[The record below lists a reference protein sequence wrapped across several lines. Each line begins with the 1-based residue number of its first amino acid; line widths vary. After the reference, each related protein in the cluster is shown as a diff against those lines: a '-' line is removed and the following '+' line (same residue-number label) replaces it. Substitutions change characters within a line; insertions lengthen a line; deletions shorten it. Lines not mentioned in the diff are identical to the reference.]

1 MNCYGIYTV
10 CKFGIYNKRVLYM
23 LKIMMDMLRNSFAVI
38 FGKPFIIIYNHDLCF
53 NNYRA
58 EYGTVMDLF

>member
-1 MNCYGIYTV
+1 
-10 CKFGIYNKRVLYM
+10 M
-23 LKIMMDMLRNSFAVI
+23 LKIVMDMLRNSFAVI